1 MFRRL
6 SQLSL
11 STWIFIGLGL
21 GLLFG
26 LFFGELCRPLNVVG
40 KAFIKLLQMGVL
52 PYMVVTLI
60 HGVGSLSHDDAKL
73 MAGKGSLMLVFFWVV
88 GLIVIFAFTFAFPVT
103 QTSSF
108 FRASEPQTVEAVDLL
123 DYYIPSNIFDALSDA
138 LVPAIVAFSVFLGVA
153 LLSIQNKEPFLSMFL
168 VLARALSQMTKM
180 VIKTAPIGVFALTA
194 TFVGT
199 ISFEQLQRLQVYFV
213 CYILATLVLTFW
225 LLPMIVTCFTSFTFK
240 DVLNFS
246 KEALVLGF
254 TTGNNFVVLAVIA
267 DKSKELFAKVAP
279 KEEKT
284 GNIIDS
290 VLPLAYSFPSVGKLI
305 EILFILFVA
314 WYVNQS
320 LGIAKH
326 LELALAGVMS
336 LFGSPKVGIPF
347 LLKYMELP
355 GDYFDLYIMADVVTR
370 RFKVL
375 LQTMSM
381 QALTLIVSY
390 LLIRKA
396 VFSGRRIVTALAGT
410 VLLMTLFT
418 LTARIGL
425 DFLVRD
431 TYHEDQVLMDMEI
444 TDQAPATIMQSPTGL
459 KDALPSP
466 MERQEDLLKQIKG
479 RGALRV
485 GYDAEALPFAFFN
498 SKKELVGYDIY
509 FAHRLAGDLGVSI
522 EFVPVTRATVKKHF
536 DEGICDIVMAAFP
549 MRVDDL
555 GKMNFSRP
563 YMEMKAAF
571 IVKDYRKKEFQTRS
585 DMRVIGGLRVAVTPA
600 NSLEDR
606 RLLGAYL
613 PNAQLVELGSIREF
627 FSTDGVADA
636 LLTTD
641 KIGKAWALLYPEFGV
656 ALPKPH
662 LFVYDVAYPI
672 PIAKGDYFFLE
683 YLNHWLTLQQTS
695 GVVAQ
700 QFDYWILGKTPYRKK
715 PRWSIIRN
723 VLHWVD

>member
-6 SQLSL
+6 SHLSL
-11 STWIFIGLGL
+11 SAWIFIGLGL
-21 GLLFG
+21 GVLFG

-60 HGVGSLSHDDAKL
+60 HGVGSLSQSDAKL

-88 GLIVIFAFTFAFPVT
+88 GLIVIFAFTLAFPVT

-108 FRASEPQTVEAVDLL
+108 FSVSEPKTAEAVDLL

-153 LLSIQNKEPFLSMFL
+153 LLSIQDKDQFLNMFS
-168 VLARALSQMTKM
+168 VLARALSQMTRM
-180 VIKTAPIGVFALTA
+180 VVKTAPIGVFALTA

-213 CYILATLVLTFW
+213 CYILATFVLTFW
-225 LLPMIVTCFTSFTFK
+225 LLPMIVTCFTAFTFK
-240 DVLNFS
+240 DILNFS

-305 EILFILFVA
+305 EILFVLFVA
-314 WYVNQS
+314 WYVNQT

-355 GDYFDLYIMADVVTR
+355 GVYFDLYIMADVVTR
-370 RFKVL
+370 KFKVL

-381 QALTLIVSY
+381 QALTLVVSY

-396 VFSGRRIVTALAGT
+396 KFNGRRILAAFAGTALLMI
-410 VLLMTLFT
+410 LLI
-418 LTARIGL
+418 LTARMGL
-425 DFLVRD
+425 DVLVQD
-431 TYHEDQVLMDMEI
+431 TYHEHQILMGMEI
-444 TDQAPATIMQSPTGL
+444 TEPCRAKVLTSAPASADIRPTPTE
-459 KDALPSP
+459 K
-466 MERQEDLLKQIKG
+466 QEDLLKQIRN
-479 RGALRV
+479 RGTLRV

-498 SKKELVGYDIY
+498 SKHELVGYDIY
-509 FAHRLAGDLGVSI
+509 FAHRLAQDLGVSL
-522 EFVPVTRATVKKHF
+522 EFIPVGRAKVREYL
-536 DEGICDIVMAAFP
+536 DAGICDIVMSAVA
-549 MRVDDL
+549 MKVEDL
-555 GKMNFSRP
+555 GKMNFTSP
-563 YMEMKAAF
+563 YMEMKAAL
-571 IVKDYRKKEFQTRS
+571 IVKDYRKKEFQTRA
-585 DMRVIGGLRVAVTPA
+585 DIAAIRGLRVAVTPA
-600 NSLEDR
+600 NSPEDR
-606 RLLGAYL
+606 RLLHNYL
-613 PNAQLVELGSIREF
+613 PKAELVELAGIKDF
-627 FSTDGVADA
+627 FLKDDVADT

-641 KIGKAWALLYPEFGV
+641 KIGKAWALLYPELGV
-656 ALPKPH
+656 AVPKPH
-662 LFVYDVAYPI
+662 MFVYDLAYPI
-672 PIAKGDYFFLE
+672 PIATGDYIFLE
-683 YLNHWLTLQQTS
+683 YLNQWLTLQKTS
-695 GVVAQ
+695 GVADR
-700 QFDYWILGKTPYRKK
+700 QFDYWILGKTPQRKI

-723 VLHWVD
+723 VLHWVN

>member
-1 MFRRL
+1 MFQRL
-6 SQLSL
+6 SHLSL
-11 STWIFIGLGL
+11 SAWIFIGLGL
-21 GLLFG
+21 GVLFG

-40 KAFIKLLQMGVL
+40 KAFIMLLQMGVL

-60 HGVGSLSHDDAKL
+60 QGVGSLSPGDARL
-73 MAGKGSLMLVFFWVV
+73 MAGKGSLMLILFWVV
-88 GLIVIFAFTFAFPVT
+88 GLVVIFAFTFAFPFS

-108 FRASEPQTVEAVDLL
+108 FSVSEPRAVEAVDLL
-123 DYYIPSNIFDALSDA
+123 EYYIPANIFDALSDA
-138 LVPAIVAFSVFLGVA
+138 LVPAIVFFSVFLGIA
-153 LLSIQNKEPFLSMFL
+153 LLHVEGKEPFLNGLS
-168 VLARALSQMTKM
+168 VLAKGLTQMTRM

-213 CYILATLVLTFW
+213 CYILATSVLTFW
-225 LLPMIVTCFTSFTFK
+225 LLPMIVTCFTGFTFK
-240 DVLNFS
+240 EVLNFS

-267 DKSKELFAKVAP
+267 DKSKELFAKIVP
-279 KEEKT
+279 KEERT

-305 EILFILFVA
+305 EILFILFVG
-314 WYVNQS
+314 WYVNQTF
-320 LGIAKH
+320 GITKH
-326 LELALAGVMS
+326 LELAVAGVLS

-355 GDYFDLYIMADVVTR
+355 GVYFDLYIMADVVTR

-381 QALTLIVSY
+381 QALTLVVSY

-396 VFSGRRIVTALAGT
+396 MFSGRRIVAALAGT
-410 VLLMTLFT
+410 FVLMALFI

-425 DFLVRD
+425 DFLVQG
-431 TYHEDQVLMDMEI
+431 TYHEDKVLMDMEL
-444 TDQAPATIMQSPTGL
+444 TDQSPCKVML
-459 KDALPSP
+459 IPPSLEGTP
-466 MERQEDLLKQIKG
+466 PRPPDGEEDLLKRIQN
-479 RGALRV
+479 RGMLRV

-498 SKKELVGYDIY
+498 SKEELVGFDIY
-509 FAHRLAGDLGVSI
+509 FAHHLARDLGVSV
-522 EFVPVTRATVKKHF
+522 EFIPTKRGKVREYLDRGV
-536 DEGICDIVMAAFP
+536 CDIVMSAFP
-549 MRVDDL
+549 MRVEDL
-555 GKMNFSRP
+555 GKLNFSRP

-571 IVKDYRKKEFQTRS
+571 IVKDHRKKEFQTRG
-585 DMRVIGGLRVAVTPA
+585 DMAALSGLRVAVTPA
-600 NSLEDR
+600 NSAEDR
-606 RLLGAYL
+606 RLLRGYL
-613 PNAQLVELGSIREF
+613 PNANLVELDSIRDF
-627 FSTDGVADA
+627 FSKADVADA

-656 ALPKPH
+656 AVPKPH

-672 PIAKGDYFFLE
+672 PITKGDYIFLD
-683 YLNHWLTLQQTS
+683 YLNHWLTLHQTS
-695 GVVAQ
+695 GEMAQ

-723 VLHWVD
+723 VLHWVN